1 MGQIRPVWGLSE
13 TRCARAVV
21 IGAGNMGAGIAA
33 QFANAGVAVDL
44 LDIPGAEGQP
54 RNARA
59 EAGIATQQRAGG
71 FMGDLPV
78 ALVRPG
84 NTEDDFDRVAGA
96 DWIIEAVIENLEIK
110 RALYARIEP
119 LLKPGAIV
127 SSNTSTIPR
136 AALIAGRSPAFAEAF
151 VISHFFNPPR
161 HMPLLELVAPPGN
174 AAQAAAARI
183 GRRALGKTVIEC
195 RDTPGFIANRI
206 GCAWMSVAITEAV
219 RLGLTVEQADAVHV
233 AFGVP
238 RTGVFGL
245 TDLVGIDMIPSI
257 WGSLMRALPGGD
269 KINRFDLPGLKLVQA
284 MIAAGRFGRKAGGGF
299 YRRTAE
305 GATEVIDIATGA
317 YGPATGY
324 SAADLP
330 GGGRDLEA
338 LLADDTGL
346 GAYARS
352 VLGEVLGYAQ
362 EHAPEI
368 APSRAAIDVA
378 MELGYAWKRG
388 PFKILDGLSD
398 AALAG
403 LGHDLQ
409 RGPAGAPGLMGQ
421 GPDRL
426 ARAKSAGA
434 VLAESPAAALL
445 DLGEGLACLELRTKM
460 NAIDSGVLDMLDATL
475 GKLGGPVRAL
485 VIGNHNA
492 RAFSA
497 GANLAEMAARID
509 AGDWDA
515 LEAFIARGQ
524 RLYSALRSA
533 PVPVVAAVQGV
544 ALGGGCELSLHC
556 SAVVA
561 TAEAKISLPEHL
573 VGLLP
578 GWGGCARLLERAHA
592 SGGGAAQAFAALTLP
607 RPAGSAR
614 EAAELGLLRGSDPI
628 VMHPGDLIDAAAD
641 LARAMAGGYA
651 PARPAALRAEGA
663 EAAATILAG
672 PRARH
677 EAGKLSEADLGVQ
690 ARIVEVLT
698 GGAAAPGEEM
708 SEADLYALERQAFV
722 ALAHDPL
729 TLARIRHMLATG
741 KPLRT

>member
-1 MGQIRPVWGLSE
+1 
-13 TRCARAVV
+13 
-21 IGAGNMGAGIAA
+21 
-33 QFANAGVAVDL
+33 
-44 LDIPGAEGQP
+44 
-54 RNARA
+54 
-59 EAGIATQQRAGG
+59 
-71 FMGDLPV
+71 
-78 ALVRPG
+78 
-84 NTEDDFDRVAGA
+84 
-96 DWIIEAVIENLEIK
+96 
-110 RALYARIEP
+110 
-119 LLKPGAIV
+119 
-127 SSNTSTIPR
+127 
-136 AALIAGRSPAFAEAF
+136 
-151 VISHFFNPPR
+151 
-161 HMPLLELVAPPGN
+161 
-174 AAQAAAARI
+174 
-183 GRRALGKTVIEC
+183 
-195 RDTPGFIANRI
+195 
-206 GCAWMSVAITEAV
+206 
-219 RLGLTVEQADAVHV
+219 
-233 AFGVP
+233 
-238 RTGVFGL
+238 
-245 TDLVGIDMIPSI
+245 
-257 WGSLMRALPGGD
+257 
-269 KINRFDLPGLKLVQA
+269 
-284 MIAAGRFGRKAGGGF
+284 
-299 YRRTAE
+299 
-305 GATEVIDIATGA
+305 
-317 YGPATGY
+317 
-324 SAADLP
+324 
-330 GGGRDLEA
+330 
-338 LLADDTGL
+338 
-346 GAYARS
+346 
-352 VLGEVLGYAQ
+352 
-362 EHAPEI
+362 
-368 APSRAAIDVA
+368 
-378 MELGYAWKRG
+378 G

-434 VLAESPAAALL
+434 VLAESPAAALW

-524 RLYSALRSA
+524 RLYSALRAA

-573 VGLLP
+573 IGLLP
-578 GWGGCARLLERAHA
+578 GWGGCARLLERAQA
-592 SGGGAAQAFAALTLP
+592 SGGGAARAFAALTLP

-641 LARAMAGGYA
+641 LALSMAGGYA
-651 PARPAALRAEGA
+651 PAGPAMLRAEGA

-672 PRARH
+672 PRAHH

-708 SEADLYALERQAFV
+708 SEADLHALERQAFV